1 MRERIEVFWCKDTGL
16 QGEGRQAGREAGRP
30 ADEQTD
36 KPCMVT
42 GTCSGDSRHTR
53 GWPKMLGKFWGKHSE
68 VMNVTFD
75 RFDRQHRLWSDIY
88 ANHIKKNS
96 LKLD

>member
-53 GWPKMLGKFWGKHSE
+53 GWPKMLGKFWGKHSK
-68 VMNVTFD
+68 VMNVTFIGLIGSTGYGVI
-75 RFDRQHRLWSDIY
+75 FMLIIFQ
-88 ANHIKKNS
+88 KTS